1 MGHIRNQKLGEKLA
15 HSLLSSCGKCPE
27 CGHYLTIKADYK
39 RAAKNFVAKKVC
51 INRYFGC
58 NYEEDISKDFNNTLD
73 LKNVLKKNKND
84 DFYFNSEKIL
94 LKDRVNAY
102 TTTGTLKESIKRD
115 AHGKKNSIVLKMR
128 DAHGKKISSIFS
140 SLDPIVFD
148 IMKKRMGDIRKCE
161 SCNEEFHF
169 YSHKRN
175 NFTTVYELVCP
186 CCDATADISDFIG
199 YNYFLKGKIDR
210 ADLSNFFNITSIN
223 DCKIKWK
230 YNGDISKRFC
240 L

>member
-1 MGHIRNQKLGEKLA
+1 MGHIRNQKLGGKLA
-15 HSLLSSCGKCPE
+15 YSLLSSCGKCPE

-39 RAAKNFVAKKVC
+39 RAAKNFVVKKVC
-51 INRYFGC
+51 INRHFGC
-58 NYEEDISKDFNNTLD
+58 NYEEDISEDFNNALG

-84 DFYFNSEKIL
+84 FYFDLGKDL
-94 LKDRVNAY
+94 LKNRVNAY
-102 TTTGTLKESIKRD
+102 ATTGTLKESIT
-115 AHGKKNSIVLKMR
+115 R
-128 DAHGKKISSIFS
+128 DAHGKKISSVFS

-175 NFTTVYELVCP
+175 DFTTVYELVCP

-199 YNYFLKGKIDR
+199 YNSFLEGRIDR
-210 ADLSNFFNITSIN
+210 ADLSNFFNVTSIN

-230 YNGDISKRFC
+230 
-240 L
+240 

>member
-1 MGHIRNQKLGEKLA
+1 MWWLSIGGNMGDIRNEYEGDKLA
-15 HSLLSSCGKCPE
+15 YSLLSSCGKCPE

-51 INRYFGC
+51 INRHFGC
-58 NYEEDISKDFNNTLD
+58 NYEEDISEDFNNALG
-73 LKNVLKKNKND
+73 LKNVLKKDKKDSTYDLEMNFLKN
-84 DFYFNSEKIL
+84 
-94 LKDRVNAY
+94 RVNAY
-102 TTTGTLKESIKRD
+102 ATTGTLKQSKIRD
-115 AHGKKNSIVLKMR
+115 IPGKKNSFVLEMR

-199 YNYFLKGKIDR
+199 YNSFLERKIDR
-210 ADLSNFFNITSIN
+210 ADLSNFFNVTSIN

-230 YNGDISKRFC
+230 
-240 L
+240 

>member
-15 HSLLSSCGKCPE
+15 YSLLSSCGKCPE

-39 RAAKNFVAKKVC
+39 RAAKNFVVKKVC
-51 INRYFGC
+51 INRHFGC
-58 NYEEDISKDFNNTLD
+58 NYEEDISEDFNNALG

-84 DFYFNSEKIL
+84 FYFDLGKDL
-94 LKDRVNAY
+94 LKNRVNAY
-102 TTTGTLKESIKRD
+102 TTTGVLRDSIT
-115 AHGKKNSIVLKMR
+115 R

-175 NFTTVYELVCP
+175 DFTTVYELVCP
-186 CCDATADISDFIG
+186 CCDATADISDFIE
-199 YNYFLKGKIDR
+199 YNSFLEGKIDR
-210 ADLSNFFNITSIN
+210 ADLLNFFNVTSID

-230 YNGDISKRFC
+230 
-240 L
+240 

>member
-39 RAAKNFVAKKVC
+39 KESKSFVAKKVC
-51 INRYFGC
+51 INRHFGC
-58 NYEEDISKDFNNTLD
+58 DYEEDISKDFNNALG

-84 DFYFNSEKIL
+84 FYFDLGKDL
-94 LKDRVNAY
+94 LKNRVNAY
-102 TTTGTLKESIKRD
+102 TTTGVLRDSIT
-115 AHGKKNSIVLKMR
+115 R

-175 NFTTVYELVCP
+175 DFTTVYELVCP
-186 CCDATADISDFIG
+186 CCDATADISEFIV
-199 YNYFLKGKIDR
+199 YNFFLEGKIDR
-210 ADLSNFFNITSIN
+210 ADLSNFFNVTSID
-223 DCKIKWK
+223 DCKIKWR

>member
-15 HSLLSSCGKCPE
+15 YSLLSSCGKCPE

-51 INRYFGC
+51 INRHFGC
-58 NYEEDISKDFNNTLD
+58 NYEEDISEDFNNALG

-84 DFYFNSEKIL
+84 FNCNSL
-94 LKDRVNAY
+94 LKNRVNAY
-102 TTTGTLKESIKRD
+102 ATTGTLRESIT
-115 AHGKKNSIVLKMR
+115 R

-175 NFTTVYELVCP
+175 DFTTVYELVCP

-199 YNYFLKGKIDR
+199 YNSFLERKIDR
-210 ADLSNFFNITSIN
+210 ADLSNFFNVTSIN

-230 YNGDISKRFC
+230 
-240 L
+240 

>member
-1 MGHIRNQKLGEKLA
+1 MCLGGNMGHIRNQKLGEKLA

-39 RAAKNFVAKKVC
+39 KESKSFVAKKVC
-51 INRYFGC
+51 INRHFGC
-58 NYEEDISKDFNNTLD
+58 NYEEDISEDFNNALG
-73 LKNVLKKNKND
+73 LKANKND
-84 DFYFNSEKIL
+84 FNYNSGNSL
-94 LKDRVNAY
+94 LKNRVNAY
-102 TTTGTLKESIKRD
+102 TTTGVLR
-115 AHGKKNSIVLKMR
+115 NSITR

-175 NFTTVYELVCP
+175 DFTTVYELVCP
-186 CCDATADISDFIG
+186 CCDATADISEFIA
-199 YNYFLKGKIDR
+199 YNFFLEGKIDR
-210 ADLSNFFNITSIN
+210 ADLSNFFNVTSID
-223 DCKIKWK
+223 DCKIKWR

>member
-15 HSLLSSCGKCPE
+15 YSLLSSCGKCPE

-39 RAAKNFVAKKVC
+39 RAAKNFVVKKVC
-51 INRYFGC
+51 INRHFGC
-58 NYEEDISKDFNNTLD
+58 DYEEDISEDFNNALG

-84 DFYFNSEKIL
+84 FYFDLGKDL
-94 LKDRVNAY
+94 LKNRVNAY
-102 TTTGTLKESIKRD
+102 ATTGTLKQSIT
-115 AHGKKNSIVLKMR
+115 R
-128 DAHGKKISSIFS
+128 DAHGKKISSVFS

-169 YSHKRN
+169 CSHQRN
-175 NFTTVYELVCP
+175 DFTTVYELVCP
-186 CCDATADISDFIG
+186 CCDATADISEFIA
-199 YNYFLKGKIDR
+199 YNYFLEGKIDR
-210 ADLSNFFNITSIN
+210 ADLLNFFNVTSID

-230 YNGDISKRFC
+230 
-240 L
+240 

>member
-15 HSLLSSCGKCPE
+15 YSLLSSCGKCPE

-39 RAAKNFVAKKVC
+39 RAAKNFVVKKVC
-51 INRYFGC
+51 INRHFGC
-58 NYEEDISKDFNNTLD
+58 NYEEDISEDFNNALG

-84 DFYFNSEKIL
+84 FYFDLGKDL
-94 LKDRVNAY
+94 LKNRVNAY
-102 TTTGTLKESIKRD
+102 TTTGVLRDSIT
-115 AHGKKNSIVLKMR
+115 R

-175 NFTTVYELVCP
+175 DFTTVYELVCP

-199 YNYFLKGKIDR
+199 YNSFLEGKIDR
-210 ADLSNFFNITSIN
+210 ADLLNFFNVTSID

-230 YNGDISKRFC
+230 
-240 L
+240 